1 MRRFLRLFL
10 ILFVIPTLIG
20 TVVMIAAGRPLM
32 FEILQRGTTY
42 KFPEVKW
49 IVTKD
54 LARWLDD
61 PAGSQPVVLDARSE
75 PEFAVSHLRSARRID
90 PYRPSES
97 PLAGLPKDTPIV
109 VYSSAGYRGARV
121 ASWLGEQ
128 GYSNVQN
135 LGSSLFQW
143 ANEGK
148 PLFRGDRPTA
158 VVHPYDSKWGW
169 GWLLEGEYRAPAS
182 AVEKESFAP

>member
-1 MRRFLRLFL
+1 MRRLFRIFI

-20 TVVMIAAGRPLM
+20 AVIMVAAGRPLA

-42 KFPEVKW
+42 KFPEVEW
-49 IVTKD
+49 IGTGD

-61 PAGSQPVVLDARSE
+61 PTRVQPVVLDARSE
-75 PEFAVSHLRSARRID
+75 PEFQVSRLRDARRID
-90 PYRPSES
+90 PYRPTMN
-97 PLAGLPKDTPIV
+97 PLTGFPKDTPIV

-121 ASWLGEQ
+121 ASWLGQQ
-128 GYSNVQN
+128 GYPNVQN

-148 PLFRGDRPTA
+148 PLFREDEPTQVA
-158 VVHPYDSKWGW
+158 HPYDGKWGW
-169 GWLLEGEYRAPAS
+169 GWLLEPEYRAEAK
-182 AVEKESFAP
+182 AVTRRSFAP

>member
-1 MRRFLRLFL
+1 MRRLFRIFL

-20 TVVMIAAGRPLM
+20 AVVMVAAGRPLA
-32 FEILQRGTTY
+32 FEVLQRGTTY

-49 IVTKD
+49 ILTKD

-61 PAGSQPVVLDARSE
+61 PSRPRPVVLDARSE
-75 PEFAVSHLRSARRID
+75 PEFEVSHLRAARRID
-90 PYRPSES
+90 PYRPSLN

-121 ASWLGEQ
+121 ASWLREQ
-128 GYSNVQN
+128 GYPNVQN

-148 PLFRGDRPTA
+148 PIFRGEQPA
-158 VVHPYDSKWGW
+158 QVVHPYDPYW
-169 GWLLEGEYRAPAS
+169 GWLLEGEYRARVPAAEKHS
-182 AVEKESFAP
+182 AAP